1 MTDVLHP
8 TTTAAG
14 ALRRAATWCLVT
26 AVAIVATPV
35 TVFVIP
41 WSTFGSQYDDPTV
54 WRDPVATGALP
65 WLGPVYGLQGLALAA
80 AVVIAALALAE
91 PLGRGQL
98 ALAGL
103 AGAFGWSL
111 LQLVIG
117 GGSAAWYGTQLAA
130 ELADLQPDPSIRKL
144 IGYGD
149 LLSTQGLAG
158 AAGLAALLWLAAV
171 AVHGRRSG
179 WFGRAPLIATI
190 VIAALNLVAY
200 VLGYAAAA
208 SLLVLIPFAVTGF
221 ALLAAARRA

>member
-1 MTDVLHP
+1 MTDVRHP

-14 ALRRAATWCLVT
+14 TLRRAGIWCLVT

-41 WSTFGSQYDDPTV
+41 WSALGGQYDDPTV

-65 WLGPVYGLQGLALAA
+65 WLGPVYGIQGLALAA
-80 AVVIAALALAE
+80 AVAIAALALAE
-91 PLGRGQL
+91 PLGRRQL

-117 GGSAAWYGTQLAA
+117 GGSAAWYGAQIAA
-130 ELADLQPDPSIRKL
+130 ELASLQPDASVRKL

-149 LLSTQGLAG
+149 LLITQGLAG

-171 AVHGRRSG
+171 AVHGRKSG
-179 WFGRAPLIATI
+179 WFGRTPLIATI
-190 VIAALNLVAY
+190 VIAACNVIAY
-200 VLGYAAAA
+200 LLGYAAAA
-208 SLLVLIPFAVTGF
+208 SLLVLIPFAVTGI
-221 ALLAAARRA
+221 ALLTAARRA